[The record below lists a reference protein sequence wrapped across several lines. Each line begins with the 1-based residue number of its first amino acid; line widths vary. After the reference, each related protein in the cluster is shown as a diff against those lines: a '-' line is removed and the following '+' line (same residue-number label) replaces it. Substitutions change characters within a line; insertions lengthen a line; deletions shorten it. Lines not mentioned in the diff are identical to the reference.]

1 MVMTPTE
8 LHTER
13 SRDNGKVS
21 PGVFTLKKSLDNG
34 EPSISSQS
42 KINLLPKF
50 QMRMRRLNMASE

>member
-8 LHTER
+8 LYTER

-50 QMRMRRLNMASE
+50 